1 MHSTLALVL
10 LSTLT
15 NVADSIKLDHV
26 GVPSYAIQDKEAV
39 LECPFDLEGASLY
52 SVKWYKN
59 GREFFRFLPKNP
71 HPMTVY
77 VRPGVEVD
85 KKRSNEKSVT
95 LRNLQ
100 QKTTGRYRCEV
111 STEGPTFATE
121 SKYGDLLVVALPR
134 GGPTIK
140 GGRLRYSLG
149 DSVDVNC
156 TSADS
161 KPAADLH
168 WFINGQPAD
177 EEYLLQY
184 PIKNTS
190 YGTLHTRTLG
200 LRFQAQRQHFSPEDG
215 DMKLKCTAS
224 IGDIYWQ
231 VNEKSAEGF
240 KSKRDSNTVYNTF
253 VSEEDGPQALD
264 SPHGLAS
271 GWNSGPRCTQQPNF
285 YLLVAFLSVVL
296 SAKNWQ
302 NQQN

>member
-253 VSEEDGPQALD
+253 VREEDGPQALD

-271 GWNSGPRCTQQPNF
+271 GWNSGPRCTQPNF

-296 SAKNWQ
+296 SAKNWHDQ
-302 NQQN
+302 N